1 MPIWSAEI
9 KELETLFTSIKG
21 RFPELENEMEQ
32 LIKTEDANVVMLY
45 SRRCLEIIVTDLCE
59 SELKRPRKTEPLKG
73 IIDKLQ
79 KEEKVP
85 SHIIASMHS
94 LNSLSTFGT
103 HPKEFDQ
110 RQVKPVL
117 LNLATIIEWY
127 LKYKDARI
135 ISEVKAEEA
144 KPDSAKPVDIRE
156 IIRRPNKKLVILLSG
171 IFLIVIVAAFLV
183 FKIGDVRKN
192 ASDISIPDKS
202 IAILPFSNLSND
214 PEQEYFSDGMVDA
227 ILDHLFKVGDL
238 KVISRTS
245 SMRYKD
251 SDFSL
256 KQIANELGVS
266 SILEGSVQK
275 FGNNIRITVQLI
287 DTKTDTHLWSETY
300 DKDLSDVFLIQSEVA
315 QNIARELKATLTSS
329 ETGLI
334 QNTPITNNQLAYD
347 FYLKG
352 NDYLSKAERY
362 LAVDMYSKAIQED
375 SLFISAYARRAQAH
389 ILIYWVKREGWQG
402 HDFLGKEDIKK
413 GLQLNPGSPEIRFAE
428 SIAYYQLDRNYDKSL
443 KILTELKAEAP
454 NMAGLYFYT
463 ACNLRRQGKWEESV
477 SELKKGIQ
485 LDPFN
490 ANYFDNLSETYQ
502 LLQQYDNQIEC
513 ARKGLTLIPDYHN
526 FKRHIFRAFLDRS
539 GDLKIALN
547 ESGLKEE
554 DVQYEFYYYT
564 RQYPKLIEYIGKEIP
579 IVTDQLSYSKSHSNV
594 TNQWLYEPHTYK
606 LALIYYLSGNTS
618 LSKIYADSTIEHL
631 KEKIK
636 EDPNDDRFYAT
647 SGKCYAFTG
656 NDKEAIAFGKK
667 AIDLKPVKVDAW
679 QGIIKEQD
687 LMEIYVF
694 TGNYDM
700 ALDKIEYL
708 ISVPSWLSKGDLMI
722 NPIFDNLRNLPRFQ
736 KIIDPVRSTI

>member
-1 MPIWSAEI
+1 M
-9 KELETLFTSIKG
+9 
-21 RFPELENEMEQ
+21 Q
-32 LIKTEDANVVMLY
+32 Y
-45 SRRCLEIIVTDLCE
+45 
-59 SELKRPRKTEPLKG
+59 
-73 IIDKLQ
+73 
-79 KEEKVP
+79 
-85 SHIIASMHS
+85 
-94 LNSLSTFGT
+94 LNSISTFGA
-103 HPKEFDQ
+103 HPKDFDPE
-110 RQVKPVL
+110 QVKPVL
-117 LNLATIIEWY
+117 SNLAIIIKWY
-127 LKYKDARI
+127 LKYKDTQT
-135 ISEVKAEEA
+135 ISEERVKEA
-144 KPDSAKPVDIRE
+144 KPEIEKPADLKE

-171 IFLIVIVAAFLV
+171 IFLIAAVSVLIILS
-183 FKIGDVRKN
+183 IGSIRKN
-192 ASDISIPDKS
+192 ASDKSIPDKS
-202 IAILPFSNLSND
+202 VAILPFSNLSND

-245 SMRYKD
+245 SMRYKNTD
-251 SDFSL
+251 LSL

-315 QNIARELKATLTSS
+315 QNIARELKATLTSR

-334 QNTPITNNQLAYD
+334 QNAPITNNQLAYD

-352 NDYLSKAERY
+352 NDYLSKVERS
-362 LAVDMYSKAIQED
+362 LAIDMYSKAIQED
-375 SLFISAYARRAQAH
+375 SLFISAYARRAQVH
-389 ILIYWVKREGWQG
+389 MLIYWVKREGWQG
-402 HDFLGKEDIKK
+402 HDVSGKEDIKK
-413 GLQLNPGSPEIRFAE
+413 GLQINPESPEIRFAE
-428 SIAYYQLDRNYDKSL
+428 AVAHYQLDRDYDKSL
-443 KILTELKAEAP
+443 KILTELKAEVP
-454 NMAGLYFYT
+454 NMAELYFYT

-513 ARKGLTLIPDYHN
+513 ARQGLTLIPDYHN
-526 FKRHIFRAFLDRS
+526 FKLHIFRGFLDKT
-539 GDLKIALN
+539 GDLKVALN
-547 ESGLKEE
+547 ESGLKKE

-579 IVTDQLSYSKSHSNV
+579 IVTDQLSYSKAHSNV

-606 LALIYYLSGNTS
+606 LALIHYLSGNPS
-618 LSKIYADSTIEHL
+618 LSKIYADSTIAHL

-656 NDKEAIAFGKK
+656 NDKEAIACGKK

-687 LMEIYVF
+687 LMEIYIF
-694 TGNYDM
+694 TGNYDL

-722 NPIFDNLRNLPRFQ
+722 NPIFDNLRSLPRFK
-736 KIIDPVRSTI
+736 KIIDPIKS